1 MDAIGRWWDG
11 VELWVT
17 GLPFALQVLVVMIVL
32 VPLAGLVATGADI
45 VLAKAFVLVGRGP
58 AEVGSVADDAREAPR
73 TDGTESTE
81 GNEGTEAP
89 DSAGSAN
96 STESED

>member
-81 GNEGTEAP
+81 STEAP

>member
-73 TDGTESTE
+73 TDGTE
-81 GNEGTEAP
+81 GTEAP